1 MAAPNVEAP
10 SPIAA
15 GQAQEQT
22 TQNPG
27 IVSAFDPHAKSL
39 AHATARAALGGFT
52 LHELAGGGYL
62 LGRGM
67 TRELPSLHAVHL
79 MLASMGVR

>member
-1 MAAPNVEAP
+1 MTAPDVRTPPARGANAEDL
-10 SPIAA
+10 
-15 GQAQEQT
+15 G
-22 TQNPG
+22 TQSTA
-27 IVSAFDPHAKSL
+27 IVSAYDPHAKSL

>member
-1 MAAPNVEAP
+1 MTAPDVRT
-10 SPIAA
+10 SPAR
-15 GQAQEQT
+15 GTFTEDQG

-27 IVSAFDPHAKSL
+27 IVSAFDPHGKAL

-67 TRELPSLHAVHL
+67 NRELPSLHAVHL
-79 MLASMGVR
+79 LLASMGVR

>member
-1 MAAPNVEAP
+1 MTTTNERGLAATND
-10 SPIAA
+10 
-15 GQAQEQT
+15 QT
-22 TQNPG
+22 PENTTNPT
-27 IVSAFDPHAKSL
+27 IVRSYDPHGKAL

-67 TRELPSLHAVHL
+67 NRELPSLHAVHL
-79 MLASMGVR
+79 LLASMGVR